1 MHWVDGGETS
11 VDNTLMLCSR
21 HHRLLH
27 EDGYRL
33 RRDFDG
39 GWCFVTPG
47 GRLIAASNASR
58 DASVDQV
65 NEVSEARVM
74 YVA

>member
-1 MHWVDGGETS
+1 MHSVDGGETS

-33 RRDFDG
+33 RRGFNG
-39 GWCFVTPG
+39 GWCT
-47 GRLIAASNASR
+47 GRA
-58 DASVDQV
+58 VD
-65 NEVSEARVM
+65 RCCRRIT
-74 YVA
+74 